1 MELNDILLL
10 LEKFETSDLSS
21 LKVRLKGDEFEAA
34 RNEGTEY
41 LQPKPSLQSKA
52 DEPVKFMPAKKRKEE
67 TVTEENEA
75 EPEMENW
82 TEVSSPIVGT
92 FYNRPSEKEESFVK
106 LGQKVKKG
114 DVLCILEAMKIMNE
128 IKSPHDGTIKRILL
142 DLQRRVLQRS
152 LSGVSGHAWSAHR
165 GSSGADRRIRHPDSG
180 GKQGQDTVFRWT
192 EQCEVQKTGRAWRY
206 IKTGSDHRQT
216 EKFLW

>member
-92 FYNRPSEKEESFVK
+92 FYSRPSEKEESFVK

-142 DLQRRVLQRS
+142 EDGDMADFGKVL
-152 LSGVSGHAWSAHR
+152 
-165 GSSGADRRIRHPDSG
+165 
-180 GKQGQDTVFRWT
+180 
-192 EQCEVQKTGRAWRY
+192 
-206 IKTGSDHRQT
+206 
-216 EKFLW
+216 FLMEEER